1 MREPYPLKPG
11 DVVRSRRG
19 KDEGQLLV
27 VLNVLDERLV
37 LVADGGKRRFDK
49 PKRKNVLHLEPVGYH
64 SEEVANSLSETGRV
78 TNAKLR
84 HAIVSARVALGLAP
98 QPADEENSGESDMLM
113 NENADEKKGE

>member
-19 KDEGQLLV
+19 KDEGQLMV

-49 PKRKNVLHLEPVGYH
+49 PKRKNVIHLEPVGFH
-64 SEEVANSLSETGRV
+64 SEEVARSLSETGRV

-84 HAIVSARVALGLAP
+84 HAIVSAREALGLAP
-98 QPADEENSGESDMLM
+98 QPADDANSGENDMLM